1 MNNFMDSIFFTS
13 STSIS
18 HIFSNVTSA
27 IEMYLKSNLPPN
39 LLKDSTIS
47 TRTPFRYFK
56 RYINTKD
63 EFKKKERPF
72 MIIRPTFEPLDTLTG
87 NNFLCGTKLIHYDG
101 TATGS
106 GLAIQ
111 KFFYDPRYSV
121 GMGFK
126 INRCKMNFDVAIQFN
141 SYYAALEIMSYLK
154 NTLAWGITKYVP
166 TSLESLIPSELLIH
180 LCEIVG
186 VNIDDPKNIPSL
198 TRYLRN
204 FSSYP
209 ITYKMRDA
217 TSRDAHFLYYPQN
230 ILTTFEDLSID
241 EAQRKNM
248 VEDSCAITFKIECE
262 FNVIASYILY
272 GKKGIYKQ
280 IKLCMHDDD
289 NSTFTPIYTYDRLFN
304 DTDYIDRG
312 YSLFNSV
319 IIKSDPINDGKD
331 EEIDITPALPA
342 ELKTMIDDMLSK
354 GNDISTLLIPRV
366 IFNNIDASDDTE
378 FDINW
383 SKYTL
388 TIYKTNKL
396 FTYRFILYVN
406 LGYYNDYMIKHNISG
421 TDQQNLDGH
430 TVTGYDIKI

>member
-1 MNNFMDSIFFTS
+1 MDSIFFTS

-27 IEMYLKSNLPPN
+27 VEMYLKSNLPPN

-72 MIIRPTFEPLDTLTG
+72 MIIRPTYEPLDTLSG
-87 NNFLCGTKLIHYDG
+87 NNFLCGTRITHYDG

-106 GLAIQ
+106 GLALQ
-111 KFFYDPRYSV
+111 KFFFDPKYSV

-126 INRCKMNFDVAIQFN
+126 INRCKMNFDVMIQFN
-141 SYYAALEIMSYLK
+141 SFYSALEIMSYLK
-154 NTLAWGITKYVP
+154 NTIAWEITKYLP
-166 TSLESLIPSELLIH
+166 TSLESLIPSEMLVH

-186 VNIDDPKNIPSL
+186 LNIDDPNNIPSL

-204 FSSYP
+204 FSTYP

-217 TSRDAHFLYYPQN
+217 TSHDAHFLYYPQN
-230 ILTTFEDLSID
+230 ILATFEDLSID

-248 VEDSCAITFKIECE
+248 IEESCAVTFKIECE

-280 IKLCMHDDD
+280 IKLCLHSDD
-289 NSTFTPIYTYDRLFN
+289 NASYTPIYTYDRLFS
-304 DTDYIDRG
+304 DTDYIDKG
-312 YSLFNSV
+312 YTLFSSV
-319 IIKSDPINDGKD
+319 IIKTDAANDGKSED
-331 EEIDITPALPA
+331 IDISSTLPTD
-342 ELKTMIDDMLSK
+342 LKRMIDDMLAS
-354 GNDISTLLIPRV
+354 GNEISTLLIPRV
-366 IFNNIDASDDTE
+366 IFHNIDAADDTD
-378 FDINW
+378 FNINW
-383 SKYTL
+383 SRYTL
-388 TIYKTNKL
+388 TIHKTNKL
-396 FTYRFILYVN
+396 YTYRFILYVN
-406 LGYYNDYMIKHNISG
+406 LGYYNDYLIKHNIGG

-430 TVTGYDIKI
+430 TVTGYDVKL